1 MSRTEAN
8 GAPRPGISMATKK
21 TRVRATRSTNA
32 HHPHEQPT
40 RTLVVDVGATGIK
53 ATLVNDLGMP
63 VGQRVRRET
72 PPSGSPGEI
81 IDVVVAHSKQFESFD
96 RVAVGFPG
104 VIING
109 IVTQAPNLAPEWQ
122 DFHIA
127 EVLQARLQK
136 PVRVA
141 NDADVQGFGAIS
153 GTGVELV
160 LTLGTGVGTSLFVDG
175 RLVPNLEIGK
185 DNLRNKALQK
195 VGKKKWNRRL
205 SRYVKKL
212 DSIFHFTRL
221 HIGGGNSQK
230 ADLGLLPPNVTI
242 VSNMNGLIGGIALW
256 RYGSEKPVEPPS
268 EVRKENSTS
277 AQACVT

>member
-1 MSRTEAN
+1 M
-8 GAPRPGISMATKK
+8 KK
-21 TRVRATRSTNA
+21 ARVR
-32 HHPHEQPT
+32 PT
-40 RTLVVDVGATGIK
+40 PPSEALHTTPQEEPNRTLVVDVGGTGIK
-53 ATLVNDLGMP
+53 ATLINDLGMP
-63 VGQRVRRET
+63 IGQRVRRET
-72 PPSGSPGEI
+72 PRSGKPGEVMDLI
-81 IDVVVAHSKQFESFD
+81 LDLSKRFESFD

-109 IVTQAPNLAPEWQ
+109 IVKQAPNLGPDWQ
-122 DFHIA
+122 DFNIA
-127 EVLQARLQK
+127 DGLQARLQK

-175 RLVPNLEIGK
+175 RLVPNVEIGK
-185 DNLRNKALQK
+185 DTLRNKALQK
-195 VGKKKWNRRL
+195 IGKKKWNKRL
-205 SRYVKKL
+205 ARFVKKL

-230 ADLGLLPPNVTI
+230 ADLSLLPANVTI

-256 RYGSEKPVEPPS
+256 RYASEKPVEPPR
-268 EVRKENSTS
+268 EVSKEIPVSLKDT
-277 AQACVT
+277 